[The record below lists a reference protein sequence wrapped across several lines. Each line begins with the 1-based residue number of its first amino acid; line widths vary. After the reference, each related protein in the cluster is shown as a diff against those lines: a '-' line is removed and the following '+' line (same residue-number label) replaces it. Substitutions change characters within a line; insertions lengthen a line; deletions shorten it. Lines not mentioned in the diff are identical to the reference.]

1 MTSALFTPLAPTQE
15 APSPGGR
22 MGPGRGIPS
31 GTGTCH
37 LSQGPPTHQGVVEDL
52 PEVRVQVV
60 RVIPG
65 GGQEAAKFVLI
76 AEVEED
82 ALAVGRGCEEGDGEP
97 AGCLPVTPP
106 GAPGPLTLSRRLLQ
120 KAMSGSVSLPEN
132 TSRWGS
138 SVLRVSPRIT

>member
-1 MTSALFTPLAPTQE
+1 MAFPFRE
-15 APSPGGR
+15 
-22 MGPGRGIPS
+22 GPN
-31 GTGTCH
+31 H
-37 LSQGPPTHQGVVEDL
+37 LSQGLPTHQGVVKDL

-65 GGQEAAKFVLI
+65 GGQEAAKFMLI

-82 ALAVGRGCEEGDGEP
+82 ALAVGRGCKEGDGEP
-97 AGCLPVTPP
+97 ACCPPAPPP

-138 SVLRVSPRIT
+138 SILRVSPRIT